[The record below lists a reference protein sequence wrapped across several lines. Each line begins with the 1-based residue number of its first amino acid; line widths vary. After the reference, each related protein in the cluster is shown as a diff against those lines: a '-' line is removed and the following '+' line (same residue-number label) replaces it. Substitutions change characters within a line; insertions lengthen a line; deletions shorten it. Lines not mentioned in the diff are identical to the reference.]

1 MPTASM
7 KNTTVLMIA
16 LALGACGGDGS
27 TEGTS
32 NDTSDSDSDSNGSN
46 SNSGTV
52 SVTLGTTMS
61 ASESGSES
69 STVSTTVE
77 PTETT
82 EPTTTDATVNPDTG
96 STDSES
102 TGDSSGSDSSTTE
115 TVDDDTIYEIQM
127 ETIPVDTDVIV
138 NGVVVTAKRDP
149 ADNQDRFWAEE
160 PGGGE
165 YSGIV
170 VFAGMMG
177 DELGI
182 ADLQIGDVVDITGTV
197 AEFNDLTEIDIS
209 GAAATLVVVD
219 TGQDLA
225 PDVVDISVFNANLT
239 AEPWEST
246 LVRIEGSFTV
256 TMDGVTAFAEY
267 TVTDG
272 TDDVVVDNFCY
283 DSTAG
288 DFPGL
293 GMPGSGGG
301 ATFDAIQG
309 PVNWFNDTW
318 KIMPRA
324 ETDLEGYV
332 AP

>member
-32 NDTSDSDSDSNGSN
+32 NDTSDSDSDSNSN

-61 ASESGSES
+61 ASDSGSES

-96 STDSES
+96 SSSESDSGTDSGSGSESSS
-102 TGDSSGSDSSTTE
+102 TG
-115 TVDDDTIYEIQM
+115 VDDDTIYEIQM

-197 AEFNDLTEIDIS
+197 AEFNDLTEIDVS

-219 TGQDLA
+219 TGQDIA
-225 PDVVDISVFNANLT
+225 PDLVDVSVFNANLT

-256 TMDGVTAFAEY
+256 TMDGVNMFAEY
-267 TVTDG
+267 TVSDG
-272 TDDVVVDNFCY
+272 TDEIVIDNFCY

-288 DFPGL
+288 DFAGL
-293 GMPGSGGG
+293 GADAS
-301 ATFDAIQG
+301 FDAIQG

-324 ETDLEGYV
+324 ETDLEGYM

>member
-1 MPTASM
+1 MTTMPTVSM
-7 KNTTVLMIA
+7 KNSMVLMVA
-16 LALGACGGDGS
+16 LAVGACGGDGS
-27 TEGTS
+27 TSGTS
-32 NDTSDSDSDSNGSN
+32 ADTSDSDSDSDSN

-52 SVTLGTTMS
+52 SVTLGTTMT
-61 ASESGSES
+61 ASDSGSES

-96 STDSES
+96 SDSSSDS
-102 TGDSSGSDSSTTE
+102 TGDSSGSDSSSTGA
-115 TVDDDTIYEIQM
+115 DDDTIYEIQM

-170 VFAGMMG
+170 VFAGMQG
-177 DELGI
+177 DALGI

-197 AEFNDLTEIDIS
+197 AEFNDLTEIDVS
-209 GAAATLVVVD
+209 GAAATLAVVD
-219 TGQDLA
+219 TGPGIA
-225 PDVVDISVFNANLT
+225 PDLVDISVFNANLT

-256 TMDGVTAFAEY
+256 TMDGVNMFAEY

-272 TDDVVVDNFCY
+272 TDDLVVDNFCY

-293 GMPGSGGG
+293 DADAS
-301 ATFDAIQG
+301 FDAIQG

-324 ETDLEGYV
+324 ETDLEGYM